1 MAPGGVGVL
10 ASIHETQ
17 VAPPLDEVDG
27 AARVLDPVF
36 LHVIDHKWTEKGHL
50 WKDYKKTAW

>member
-1 MAPGGVGVL
+1 V
-10 ASIHETQ
+10 

-36 LHVIDHKWTEKGHL
+36 MHVQDNRWVYRGKLG
-50 WKDYKKTAW
+50 KD